1 MCVQFV
7 IHHYLY
13 KLYINKCNDIIK
25 DTTKN
30 VYIFGASYNTQFLLS
45 LGINSNKIKGILD
58 NSIEKQNKYF
68 YGYDIII
75 YSPEILKND
84 NECFI
89 ILKNGFYTNEIMEKI
104 LNIRANIKII
114 I

>member
-1 MCVQFV
+1 MESLNFYQLF
-7 IHHYLY
+7 
-13 KLYINKCNDIIK
+13 INKCNNIIK
-25 DTTKN
+25 NTNKN

-58 NSIEKQNKYF
+58 NSNEKQNKFF
-68 YGYDIII
+68 YGYDIPI

-84 NECFI
+84 NNCII
-89 ILKNGFYTNEIMEKI
+89 ILKNGFYTNEIIEQI
-104 LNIRANIKII
+104 LSISKNIEII

>member
-1 MCVQFV
+1 
-7 IHHYLY
+7 
-13 KLYINKCNDIIK
+13 
-25 DTTKN
+25 
-30 VYIFGASYNTQFLLS
+30 LLS

-68 YGYDIII
+68 YGYDIFI

-89 ILKNGFYTNEIMEKI
+89 ILKNGCYTNEIIEQI
-104 LNIRANIKII
+104 LNISVNIKII